1 MRYPH
6 QVPLRNVQHSKYH
19 KFPKLRC
26 KHPQL
31 SHFTGMF
38 CSFLVIPH
46 SYPFFLIYALAN
58 NNQFTGIKI
67 KQNVRYFLESN
78 FGVVNRLF
86 VLIYPNQNDIVKR
99 LDAKKYHFSKRII
112 KRYVIIKGKNFYD
125 PRINSYVKR

>member
-1 MRYPH
+1 M
-6 QVPLRNVQHSKYH
+6 PLRNVQRSKYP

-38 CSFLVIPH
+38 CPFLIIPH
-46 SYPFFLIYALAN
+46 SYLFFLIYALAN
-58 NNQFTGIKI
+58 NNQFTGMKI

-86 VLIYPNQNDIVKR
+86 LLIYPNQNDKV
-99 LDAKKYHFSKRII
+99 LFI
-112 KRYVIIKGKNFYD
+112 KTYNQRESYVIIKGKNFYD

>member
-6 QVPLRNVQHSKYH
+6 QAPLRNVQRSKYP

-26 KHPQL
+26 KQPQL

-38 CSFLVIPH
+38 FPFLVIPH
-46 SYPFFLIYALAN
+46 SYPFFLIYTLAN
-58 NNQFTGIKI
+58 NNQFTGMKI
-67 KQNVRYFLESN
+67 KQNERYFPESN

-99 LDAKKYHFSKRII
+99 LDAKKYYLSKRII
-112 KRYVIIKGKNFYD
+112 KKYVIIKGKNFYD